1 MNSKIFLLTVAVAAV
16 GLFAMPNSLS
26 LFAGQH
32 TFDNG
37 TSVRCEKCHQDIYDE
52 MSSASGQYGI
62 STAHVNTP
70 ALKECKGCHR
80 TGTID
85 SIPIAKFSNGTRDYS
100 GNFSQNVAE
109 KGAHAAVTMEC
120 AGCHTGVPGEL
131 LNVNEAH
138 GPFYNESVTNTSA
151 LAGAKNNGTILKGAN
166 EACVGCHTHTNINAT
181 WRRSVGMDLL
191 VYENTSGLYTIHI
204 SANNSYNETHTKGG
218 NVTADGTN
226 P

>member
-37 TSVRCEKCHQDIYDE
+37 TNVRCEKCHQDIYEE
-52 MSSASGQYGI
+52 MSASGRYGI
-62 STAHVNTP
+62 STAHVDTP
-70 ALKECKGCHR
+70 KLKECQGCHR
-80 TGTID
+80 TGDID
-85 SIPIAKFSNGTRDYS
+85 SIPIAKFSDGSRDYS
-100 GNFSQNVAE
+100 GNYTQNVAE

-120 AGCHTGVPGEL
+120 TGCHTGVPAEL
-131 LNVNEAH
+131 LDSDEAH
-138 GPFYNESVTNTSA
+138 GPFYNESITNNSA
-151 LAGAKNNGTILKGAN
+151 PDGAKNNGTVLKGAN

-191 VYENTSGLYTIHI
+191 AYENSSGAYIIQIT
-204 SANNSYNETHTKGG
+204 ANNSYNETRTQGG
-218 NVTADGTN
+218 NVTVDGTN

>member
-32 TFDNG
+32 TFDKGANV
-37 TSVRCEKCHQDIYDE
+37 SCQKCHQDIYEE
-52 MSSASGQYGI
+52 MGNNGLYGNSSAH
-62 STAHVNTP
+62 TDPNLRVC
-70 ALKECKGCHR
+70 EGCHKTGNITDITVGKYPDSSDYNR
-80 TGTID
+80 TGTYNQ
-85 SIPIAKFSNGTRDYS
+85 SVGL
-100 GNFSQNVAE
+100 

-120 AGCHTGVPGEL
+120 AGCHVGVPGEL
-131 LNVNEAH
+131 LDPDEAH
-138 GPFYNESVTNTSA
+138 GPFYNESITNSTSPN
-151 LAGAKNNGTILKGAN
+151 GKNNGTVLKGAN

-181 WRRSVGMDLL
+181 WRRSIGMDLL
-191 VYENTSGLYTIHI
+191 VYENSTGAYTVSIA
-204 SANNSYNETHTKGG
+204 ANNSYNVTHTQGG